1 MMGDD
6 LGRAAASPAE
16 LPGRGWWNVLK
27 RTYRQSNEDH
37 LGLIA
42 AGVAFYGFLALVP
55 LLGAMVLAYGLFVD
69 PAEVARHMHAL
80 GAMLP
85 ADAAKLIDKQ
95 LADIVAT
102 ASSKKGFGLLLAL
115 LLSIYGAMKGAGAVV
130 TALNVAYEEEE
141 KRGFFRTTLLNG
153 AITVGAVAV
162 AAAALLAA
170 SATGFAQ
177 DLAAR
182 MSPFVAAAIKY
193 LSWIVA
199 AALASGAVATL
210 YRYAPSREHAQ
221 CKWLTPGS
229 VVATLGWAA
238 MTIGFGFY
246 AAHSATTMRP
256 TARSARWSCCSCG
269 CICRHTSCCSVP
281 NSTPNSSIRPRGIRP
296 RGSPSRLATAARRS
310 PTKWLRRIAGAPTWP
325 CDPVV
330 TPQ

>member
-1 MMGDD
+1 MGDD
-6 LGRAAASPAE
+6 RGRTADSPVA
-16 LPGRGWWNVLK
+16 LPGRGWWDVLK

-42 AGVAFYGFLALVP
+42 AGVAFYGFLALIP

-141 KRGFFRTTLLNG
+141 TRGFFRTTLLNG

-170 SATGFAQ
+170 SVTGFAQ
-177 DLAAR
+177 DLVAR
-182 MSPFVAAAIKY
+182 LSPTAAAAIKY
-193 LSWIVA
+193 LSWVVA
-199 AALASGAVATL
+199 AALASWAVAAL

-221 CKWLTPGS
+221 WKWLTPGS
-229 VVATLGWAA
+229 VVATIGWAA
-238 MTIGFGFY
+238 MTTVFGFY
-246 AAHSATTMRP
+246 AAHFGNYNATYGALGAVVVLLMWLYLSAYILLLGAELNAELEHQTERDTTTGPPKPFGKRR
-256 TARSARWSCCSCG
+256 AKVADE
-269 CICRHTSCCSVP
+269 
-281 NSTPNSSIRPRGIRP
+281 
-296 RGSPSRLATAARRS
+296 AAS
-310 PTKWLRRIAGAPTWP
+310 
-325 CDPVV
+325 
-330 TPQ
+330 

>member
-6 LGRAAASPAE
+6 RGRTADPPVA
-16 LPGRGWWNVLK
+16 LPGKGWWDVLK

-42 AGVAFYGFLALVP
+42 AGVAFYGFLALIP

-102 ASSKKGFGLLLAL
+102 ASGKKGFGLLLAL
-115 LLSIYGAMKGAGAVV
+115 LLSLYGAMKGAGAVV

-141 KRGFFRTTLLNG
+141 TRGLLGTTLLNA

-162 AAAALLAA
+162 AAGALLAA
-170 SATGFAQ
+170 WVTGFAQ

-182 MSPFVAAAIKY
+182 LSPIAAVAIKY
-193 LSWIVA
+193 LSWVVA
-199 AALASGAVATL
+199 AALASWAVAAL

-221 CKWLTPGS
+221 WKWLTPGS
-229 VVATLGWAA
+229 VVATVSWAA
-238 MTIGFGFY
+238 MTTSFGFY
-246 AAHSATTMRP
+246 AAHFGNYNATYGALGAVVVLLMWLCLSAYILLLG
-256 TARSARWSCCSCG
+256 AELDAELSSGRSGTR
-269 CICRHTSCCSVP
+269 R
-281 NSTPNSSIRPRGIRP
+281 RGR
-296 RGSPSRLATAARRS
+296 PSRSVCSERRS
-310 PTKWLRRIAGAPTWP
+310 PTRRP
-325 CDPVV
+325 
-330 TPQ
+330 